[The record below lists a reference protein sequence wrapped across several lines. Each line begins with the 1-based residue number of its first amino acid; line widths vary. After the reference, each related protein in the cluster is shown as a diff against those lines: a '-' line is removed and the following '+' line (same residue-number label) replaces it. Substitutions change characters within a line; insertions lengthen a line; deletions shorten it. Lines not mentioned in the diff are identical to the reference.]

1 MFTHHTS
8 HITIIMKNIC
18 IIGCGHIAKSHVKK
32 LSGKVNFYFYSII
45 KEEADGLN
53 KKSGGSGVFNSFD
66 EVLADSNIDG
76 VIICSPPEFHKEQII
91 KSLEAGKAVLVEKP
105 MCISEEEISE
115 IEDVMKK
122 QKNPFLMVAENYYYK
137 PSLKKI
143 KELLPHIGNIK
154 SLSIKKAFTQKSADW
169 RSKYG
174 SLLEGGIH
182 FVSLLSDIV
191 DDMPVEVKSV
201 FPGHKKGDQERSSVL
216 DLTYKNNVTAKLIY
230 SWNTKSL
237 PLGVFQTS
245 YIYGDK
251 GTITFESN
259 GLYVYIKS
267 EKLTNLYIP
276 DLFDLTGNKGL
287 AADFISAIN
296 ERRKEQ
302 RKPYSDFYKAKRDL
316 SIIFMAYKNKGISPV
331 SRGK

>member
-1 MFTHHTS
+1 
-8 HITIIMKNIC
+8 MKNIC
-18 IIGCGHIAKSHVKK
+18 ITGCGHIARNHVRK
-32 LSGKVNFYFYSII
+32 LSGSVNFYFQSKYI
-45 KEEADGLN
+45 ENAENFN
-53 KKSGGSGVFNSFD
+53 KNYGGSGVFHSFD
-66 EVLADSNIDG
+66 EVLNDSNIDG
-76 VIICSPPEFHKEQII
+76 VIICSPPEFHKDQII
-91 KSLEAGKAVLVEKP
+91 KSLKAGKAVLVEKP

-115 IEDVMKK
+115 IEEVFEKSEK
-122 QKNPFLMVAENYYYK
+122 PFLMVAENYYYK

-143 KELLPHIGNIK
+143 KELLPYTGNIK

-169 RSKYG
+169 RNKYG

-201 FPGHKKGDQERSSVL
+201 FPGYKEGECERSSIL

-237 PLGVFQTS
+237 PMGVFQTS

-251 GTITFESN
+251 GSITFESN

-267 EKLTNLYIP
+267 EGHTNLYIP
-276 DLFDLTGNKGL
+276 DPFDLTGNKGL
-287 AADFISAIN
+287 AADFISALN
-296 ERRKEQ
+296 EKRKEH
-302 RKPYSDFYKAKRDL
+302 RKPYSDFYRAKRDL
-316 SIIFMAYKNKGISPV
+316 SIIFKAYKNAGLSPV
-331 SRGK
+331 QKG

>member
-1 MFTHHTS
+1 
-8 HITIIMKNIC
+8 MKNIC
-18 IIGCGHIAKSHVKK
+18 IIGCGHIAQSHVKK
-32 LSGKVNFYFYSII
+32 LSGKVKFYFYSII
-45 KEEADGLN
+45 KEEAEALN
-53 KKSGGSGVFNSFD
+53 KKSGGSGFFNSFD

-76 VIICSPPEFHKEQII
+76 VIICSPPEFHKDQIV
-91 KSLEAGKAVLVEKP
+91 KSLEADKDVLVEKP
-105 MCISEEEISE
+105 MCISEEEILE
-115 IEDVMKK
+115 IEETFAK
-122 QKNPFLMVAENYYYK
+122 QKNSFLMVAENYYYK

-143 KELLPHIGNIK
+143 KELLPYIGNIK

-191 DDMPVEVKSV
+191 DDMPVEVKAA
-201 FPGHKKGDQERSSVL
+201 FPGYKESAPERSSVL
-216 DLTYKNNVTAKLIY
+216 DLTYKNNIKAKLIY

-259 GLYVYIKS
+259 GLYIYIKS

-276 DLFDLTGNKGL
+276 DPFDLTGNKGL

-296 ERRKEQ
+296 ERRKDH
-302 RKPYSDFYKAKRDL
+302 RKPYSDFYKARRDL
-316 SIIFMAYKNKGISPV
+316 SIIFMAYKHAGILPV
-331 SRGK
+331 KSEK